1 MNQSLLL
8 PCQFEDCSQMA
19 VAYPAFCYGC
29 DKILCRQHL
38 DTPTHQD
45 GCRTIS
51 VSDELHFEGMYCM
64 ANL

>member
-1 MNQSLLL
+1 
-8 PCQFEDCSQMA
+8 MA